1 MTRNYNE
8 DNMTGRPKKLGRKK
22 LGRKKL
28 GNEILE
34 AKEAFKSSYV
44 YEGI

>member
-8 DNMTGRPKKLGRKK
+8 GNMTGRRKK